1 LPDDQLAAHAQIH
14 NFKNNII
21 VSNIHYEIF
30 CVIDISM
37 KKKVEVYFSTGNKG
51 VYSEKV
57 NCSGLKAQS
66 PLGHLTPFIA
76 GPILH

>member
-1 LPDDQLAAHAQIH
+1 
-14 NFKNNII
+14 
-21 VSNIHYEIF
+21 
-30 CVIDISM
+30 M